1 MFSVQYTMALLELQ
15 GYFLHCNVHHIYHI
29 SRRCWSST
37 LSRTHSRG
45 SRRNFKRAA
54 APILLLEL
62 MISILTG
69 WYTSLCVSASHHVSS
84 VFFVDPTF
92 FYKNSTECLT
102 FTFVLIFCA
111 EQSFFVS
118 ICCPSPSECMQV
130 FSFCKRLGATRET
143 VCLQIATFCT
153 NIQHQ
158 QLQLQHHDG

>member
-1 MFSVQYTMALLELQ
+1 MLKQHSFSNPFSGIKEKFQKSGRSNSAPGAYD
-15 GYFLHCNVHHIYHI
+15 IYIDRLIHI
-29 SRRCWSST
+29 SLCFCFSSRF
-37 LSRTHSRG
+37 LS
-45 SRRNFKRAA
+45 
-54 APILLLEL
+54 
-62 MISILTG
+62 
-69 WYTSLCVSASHHVSS
+69 
-84 VFFVDPTF
+84 FFVDPTF

-143 VCLQIATFCT
+143 VYLQVATFCT